1 MPGQSMVAE
10 PQLNATPLIDVLLVL
25 LVMLI
30 FTIPVATHAVKLNLP
45 HDVHG
50 TPPASVRLEIYSDG
64 EMYWNDEHIS
74 SVAELLPRFQA
85 TVRRETPAP
94 IKVVPDK
101 RAPYE
106 RVAQVL
112 AAAQRS
118 QVTALS
124 VAPIADTATAGF

>member
-1 MPGQSMVAE
+1 MSMHSQSHLTE

-30 FTIPVATHAVKLNLP
+30 FTLPIATHVVKINLP
-45 HDVHG
+45 QPRPG
-50 TPPASVRLEIYSDG
+50 PPAPAVRLEILYDG
-64 EMYWNDEHIS
+64 ALYWNGEP
-74 SVAELLPRFQA
+74 VASLQELIPRFVA
-85 TVRRETPAP
+85 IAGRADAP
-94 IKVVPDK
+94 ILKVLPER

-118 QVTALS
+118 H
-124 VAPIADTATAGF
+124 VARMMVSPVPD